1 MVPLA
6 YVDEVYEGKLKEL
19 EQQQQR
25 ANKTIM
31 LMQQKVSRAMQAEE
45 EQKAEADY
53 LKNQNND
60 LKKNFHRTLVEK
72 LNGKTLRTPN
82 LCDEIEP
89 SNDQVLMT

>member
-1 MVPLA
+1 
-6 YVDEVYEGKLKEL
+6 
-19 EQQQQR
+19 
-25 ANKTIM
+25 
-31 LMQQKVSRAMQAEE
+31 MQQKVSRAMQAEE

-82 LCDEIEP
+82 LCDEIEQ